1 MKRMKRWISLVLA
14 LSLMLSACPV
24 SVYAETGETAAAV
37 LETAAA
43 TEASAESLETMVT
56 VTESPEIP
64 ETVSE
69 PPETTQ
75 ATEPPET
82 TQATEP
88 PETTAPAET
97 TEAAEPEYLLSR
109 NGSISVC
116 LGHHPQRLWRSL
128 RRGICRINQNKPEQ
142 PLRLV

>member
-24 SVYAETGETAAAV
+24 SVYAETGETEAAV

-43 TEASAESLETMVT
+43 TEAAAESLETMVT

-64 ETVSE
+64 ETVS
-69 PPETTQ
+69 
-75 ATEPPET
+75 EPPET